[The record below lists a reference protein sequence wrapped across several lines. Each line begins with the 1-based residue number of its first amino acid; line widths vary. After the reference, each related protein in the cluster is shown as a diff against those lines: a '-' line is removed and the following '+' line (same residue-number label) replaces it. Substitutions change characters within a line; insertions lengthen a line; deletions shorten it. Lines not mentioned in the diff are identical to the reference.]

1 MADDKKDE
9 KFVEP
14 EEIEENLEFPDGA
27 SIAKEVEMI
36 EFTSNNSFPLNDSFS
51 IVSAQQLRTYMYI
64 DGYINFK

>member
-36 EFTSNNSFPLNDSFS
+36 EFTSNNRFPLNDSFS